1 MSMVDGIANEI
12 ILASLELHTNNI
24 SKIATELGYQ
34 PILIMNGLFA
44 GEKAGKFVYDKKHDL
59 IKNISEDLIIDQLSI
74 TEGLTESMEQ
84 IELFMEAEN
93 SIEVDLTIDEIR
105 KFIPM
110 FPELHMRIAL
120 RVNRKLVTYDLAD
133 PKDAKSVYTFIT
145 LKENADKLWGKKQF
159 DVKKAKKRIAAAR
172 KAANENA

>member
-12 ILASLELHTNNI
+12 ILASLELHTN
-24 SKIATELGYQ
+24 SVSRIATELGYQ

-44 GEKAGKFVYDKKHDL
+44 GEKSGKFVYNKKKD
-59 IKNISEDLIIDQLSI
+59 IITNISEDLAIDQLSL
-74 TEGLTESMEQ
+74 TEGLEESMEQ

-110 FPELHMRIAL
+110 FPELHMKIAL
-120 RVNRKLVTYDLAD
+120 RVNHKLATYDLAD
-133 PKDAKSVYTFIT
+133 PKDPESVYTFVT
-145 LKENADKLWGKKQF
+145 LKENLEKQWGTKQF
-159 DVKKAKKRIAAAR
+159 DEKKAKKRI
-172 KAANENA
+172 KAAIKATNENA